1 LASMEVLLDGSS
13 PLHWLVVGVL
23 SLSGALTAWMG
34 VRDGFV
40 RGVVR
45 TNSGPLTGWKAV
57 AAGALYA
64 AFGLAGVVGA
74 VIFILKAR

>member
-1 LASMEVLLDGSS
+1 MEVLLDGSS
-13 PLHWLVVGVL
+13 PLHWLVVAVL
-23 SLSGALTAWMG
+23 AVSGALTAWMG

-40 RGVVR
+40 RRVVR

-64 AFGLAGVVGA
+64 AFGLAGVAGA
-74 VIFILKAR
+74 IVFVLRAR

>member
-1 LASMEVLLDGSS
+1 MEAFLDGSS
-13 PLHWLVVGVL
+13 PLHWLVVLVL
-23 SLSGALTAWMG
+23 LVSGALTAWMG

-45 TNSGPLTGWKAV
+45 TNSGPMTGGKAR
-57 AAGALYA
+57 AAGVLYV

-74 VIFILKAR
+74 VVFVLRAR